1 MKIHGD
7 WEITVIR
14 QILVR
19 STAGIFNEEGTL
31 AVFKETQEKAPT
43 LLPWAGLTNAENWE
57 MSGAN
62 SLQMIRGMRIW
73 AFENN
78 CACLALVLSNS
89 LKQKIHQQQT
99 NGVND
104 PRIAYFSKL
113 KDACAWLS
121 ERGFPITEDEY
132 PHRAFLDR
140 TRPYNS

>member
-31 AVFKETQEKAPT
+31 AVFKETQEKAPIHA
-43 LLPWAGLTNAENWE
+43 PWAGLSNAENWE
-57 MSGAN
+57 MSGAS

-78 CACLALVLSNS
+78 CAGLALVLPNT

-99 NGVND
+99 GAVTD
-104 PRIAYFSKL
+104 PRVAYFSEL
-113 KDACAWLS
+113 AEACVWLS
-121 ERGFPITEDEY
+121 ERGFTITEAEY
-132 PHRAFLDR
+132 PHRAFIER
-140 TRPYNS
+140 TRPIT

>member
-31 AVFKETQEKAPT
+31 AVFKETQEKAP
-43 LLPWAGLTNAENWE
+43 LDAPWAGLTNAENWE
-57 MSGAN
+57 MSGAS
-62 SLQMIRGMRIW
+62 SLQMIRTMRRW

-78 CACLALVLSNS
+78 CACLALVLPNK

-99 NGVND
+99 GAFAD
-104 PRIAYFSKL
+104 PRVAYFSEL
-113 KDACAWLS
+113 AEACVWLS
-121 ERGFPITEDEY
+121 ERGFPITEAEY
-132 PHRAFLDR
+132 PHRAFIER
-140 TRPYNS
+140 TRPIT